1 MRSLIPILVLLPLLA
16 ACGEEAQARMES
28 AAEELKTRTTEGVGH
43 AKEAISKAIAEFEQ
57 SSDET
62 LSKIDDRIAVYR
74 VKAREAGASAE
85 AEMNKALADLEAKR
99 KALAD
104 DRTGLASAPPEK
116 EGEKLQELKASLAA
130 AKRAIDDAARYFQQP
145 D

>member
-1 MRSLIPILVLLPLLA
+1 MRSLIPILALAPLLS
-16 ACGEEAQARMES
+16 ACGEETQARMES
-28 AAEELKTRTTEGVGH
+28 AAEDLKTRTADGVGQ

-74 VKAREAGASAE
+74 VKAKEAGASAQ
-85 AEMNKALADLEAKR
+85 AEMNKALADLEGKR
-99 KALAD
+99 KALAEHK
-104 DRTGLASAPPEK
+104 TGLASAPPEK
-116 EGEKLQELKASLAA
+116 AGEKLQELKASLAA
-130 AKRAIDDAARYFQQP
+130 AKQAIDDAARYFKQP